1 MSGIRNIR
9 RVKTYDPSIPYT
21 NNVQVNG
28 ADQVQVN
35 GANNI
40 MVNGANPVYPV
51 NVNGIPLTNTN
62 LIEVGSSD
70 NIEVTDNEVQFVRS
84 IESTDTNV
92 RPIGVNDI
100 ADARIWQN
108 EPTTVIP
115 PTVPVTEIIGS
126 PIVNMP
132 GCVKVHKENA
142 KNPKNKNKMLV
153 DDDPKGNT
161 VLCDAGA
168 PYYTPA
174 DYDSRGLSWQSLN
187 PESEEAPEGI
197 NTGDPPTPDLP
208 DPPGAPETPGNTA
221 EGPVECPPPN
231 ARRIGDLNQAG
242 TEKVSG
248 YKLTPDGKVCETQW
262 EAIGFAEQYLPSV
275 PIVTTTATIAV
286 VATSS
291 ALLAKPLAD
300 LLLKVVKPVVKK
312 VVTKVK
318 SIMGKTDPVLSKRE
332 RLLAQRDRNR
342 AIMELRKAL
351 KK

>member
-9 RVKTYDPSIPYT
+9 RVTTYDAAIPHT

-28 ADQVQVN
+28 AN
-35 GANNI
+35 TI
-40 MVNGANPVYPV
+40 YPV
-51 NVNGIPLTNTN
+51 NVNGIPLSNTD
-62 LIEVGSSD
+62 LIVVDSAD
-70 NIEVTDNEVQFVRS
+70 NIQVYGNEVQFVNN

-92 RPIGVNDI
+92 RPIGVNQI
-100 ADARIWQN
+100 ADARIFEN
-108 EPTTVIP
+108 GAPTVIP
-115 PTVPVTEIIGS
+115 PTVPVTEVIGV

-132 GCVKVHKENA
+132 GCVKVHKENL
-142 KNPKNKNKMLV
+142 KQRSRNKMLV

-168 PYYTPA
+168 PYYDPA
-174 DYDSRGLSWQSLN
+174 EYDYRGLTWQTLN
-187 PESEEAPEGI
+187 TESNETPEGI
-197 NTGDPPTPDLP
+197 DTGDPPAPEIPDA
-208 DPPGAPETPGNTA
+208 PPAPETPGNTA

-242 TEKVSG
+242 TEKVIG
-248 YKLTPDGKVCETQW
+248 YKLTPDGKICETQW
-262 EAIGFAEQYLPSV
+262 ETLGFTEKYLPSV
-275 PIVTTTATIAV
+275 PIVSTTATIAV

-300 LLLKVVKPVVKK
+300 LLLKVIKPVVKK
-312 VVTKVK
+312 VLAKVDK
-318 SIMGKTDPVLSKRE
+318 IRGKKEKVLSVRE

-342 AIMELRKAL
+342 AVMELRKAL

>member
-1 MSGIRNIR
+1 MSEIRNIR
-9 RVKTYDPSIPYT
+9 RVTTYDASIPYT
-21 NNVQVNG
+21 NNVQVNN
-28 ADQVQVN
+28 ADVVQVN
-35 GANNI
+35 GADT
-40 MVNGANPVYPV
+40 VYPV
-51 NVNGIPLTNTN
+51 NVNGIPVTNTN
-62 LIEVGSSD
+62 LIEVDGAD
-70 NIEVTDNEVQFVRS
+70 NIQVYGNEVQFVS
-84 IESTDTNV
+84 NIESTDTNV
-92 RPIGVNDI
+92 RPIGVNQI
-100 ADARIWQN
+100 ADARIFESN
-108 EPTTVIP
+108 VPTVIP

-132 GCVKVHKENA
+132 GCVKVHKENV
-142 KNPKNKNKMLV
+142 KNPKNRNKMLV

-168 PYYTPA
+168 PYYNPA
-174 DYDSRGLSWQSLN
+174 EYDYRGLTWQTLN
-187 PESEEAPEGI
+187 TDSDETPEGI
-197 NTGDPPTPDLP
+197 DTGDPPAPEIPDAP
-208 DPPGAPETPGNTA
+208 SAPETPGNTA

-242 TEKVSG
+242 TEKVTG
-248 YKLTPDGKVCETQW
+248 YKLTPDGKICETQW
-262 EAIGFAEQYLPSV
+262 EEISFTEQYLPSV

-300 LLLKVVKPVVKK
+300 LLLKVIKPVVKK
-312 VVTKVK
+312 VLAKVDK
-318 SIMGKTDPVLSKRE
+318 IRGKKEKVLSRQE

>member
-9 RVKTYDPSIPYT
+9 RVTTYDASIPYT

-28 ADQVQVN
+28 S
-35 GANNI
+35 GTI
-40 MVNGANPVYPV
+40 YPV
-51 NVNGIPLTNTN
+51 NVNGIPVTNTN
-62 LIEVGSSD
+62 LIQVDGAD
-70 NIEVTDNEVQFVRS
+70 NIQVDGNEVQFVRN
-84 IESTDTNV
+84 IQSTDTNI
-92 RPIGVNDI
+92 RPIGVGKI
-100 ADARIWQN
+100 ADARIFDVGA
-108 EPTTVIP
+108 PTVVP
-115 PTVPVTEIIGS
+115 PVVPVTEIIGT

-132 GCVKVHKENA
+132 GCVKVHKENV
-142 KNPKNKNKMLV
+142 KNPRNRNKMLV

-168 PYYTPA
+168 PYYDPA
-174 DYDSRGLSWQSLN
+174 NYDYRGLSWQTVYSD
-187 PESEEAPEGI
+187 SEEAPEGI
-197 NTGDPPTPDLP
+197 DTGEPPAPEIPDAP
-208 DPPGAPETPGNTA
+208 SAPETPGKTA

-242 TEKVSG
+242 TEKVVG

-262 EAIGFAEQYLPSV
+262 EALGLAEKYLPSV
-275 PIVTTTATIAV
+275 PIVSTTATIAL

-300 LLLKVVKPVVKK
+300 LLLKVVKPVIKK
-312 VVTKVK
+312 VVAKVK
-318 SIMGKTDPVLSKRE
+318 KILGKTDPVLSKRE

-342 AIMELRKAL
+342 AVMELRKAL

>member
-9 RVKTYDPSIPYT
+9 RVKTYDASIPYT

-28 ADQVQVN
+28 ADVIQVN
-35 GANNI
+35 GAD
-40 MVNGANPVYPV
+40 PVYPV
-51 NVNGIPLTNTN
+51 NVNGIPVTNTN
-62 LIEVGSSD
+62 LIQVGQVDNPD
-70 NIEVTDNEVQFVRS
+70 NIEVTGNEVQFVGN
-84 IESTDTNV
+84 IQSTDTNV
-92 RPIGVNDI
+92 RPIGVNAI
-100 ADARIWQN
+100 ADARVWDTQ
-108 EPTTVIP
+108 PTTVIP
-115 PTVPVTEIIGS
+115 PTVPVTTVIGS

-132 GCVKVHKENA
+132 GCVKVHKENV

-168 PYYTPA
+168 PYYQPA
-174 DYDSRGLSWQSLN
+174 DYDYRGLTWQDLN
-187 PESEEAPEGI
+187 SESNETPEGI
-197 NTGDPPTPDLP
+197 DTGDPLTPEIPDAPPTPDTNV
-208 DPPGAPETPGNTA
+208 GGT

-242 TEKVSG
+242 TEKVVG
-248 YKLTPDGKVCETQW
+248 YKLTPDGKICETQW
-262 EAIGFAEQYLPSV
+262 EVISFTEQYLPSV

-300 LLLKVVKPVVKK
+300 LLLKVVKPVIKK

-318 SIMGKTDPVLSKRE
+318 TIMGKTEPVLSKRE

-342 AIMELRKAL
+342 AVMELRKAL